1 MKLFGATVALSL
13 AVLSSACLD
22 DPSAGPTPLVN
33 TQLAEYETRVAELEH
48 QLAACYAGGQI
59 EVGEEDKYLPR
70 GQ

>member
-1 MKLFGATVALSL
+1 MKFFGATLALSL
-13 AVLSSACLD
+13 AVFSSACLD
-22 DPSAGPTPLVN
+22 DSSGPTPLVN
-33 TQLAEYETRVAELEH
+33 NQLAQYEIRVAELEH